1 MRPSVT
7 AHKSSA
13 PRFAIVLLVSASI
26 YYPGT
31 APAQTAFGSPIKQ
44 QQQVSHSISRDRL
57 HESDQWKE
65 IARHLPDPN
74 TASAKILEQQAD
86 ILRAR
91 RFPEDALDF
100 YRYALAR
107 GGDPAPLTNK
117 LGLTELEM
125 KNFELARA
133 YFSRAVK
140 LNKKNSEAWNNLGAA
155 EFIAG
160 VPGAAVSNYK
170 RAIKLDK
177 HAAVYHANLATAYF
191 ATKNFKGAGKEL
203 AAAMK
208 LDPDIFNRK
217 EGAGGLE
224 AHVLSSEDR
233 ARFSYEMAKL
243 YAQNGLIE
251 EMIHS
256 LAKASEAGMD
266 LGRELRKDAI
276 LGKYQT
282 DPRVLVLIQNA
293 EAMRT
298 GHPTPVKDASLV
310 HDYGRYDG
318 SVNF

>member
-1 MRPSVT
+1 ML
-7 AHKSSA
+7 H
-13 PRFAIVLLVSASI
+13 
-26 YYPGT
+26 PGT
-31 APAQTAFGSPIKQ
+31 APAQIAFGGSIKQ
-44 QQQVSHSISRDRL
+44 QQQQIPLSISRARL
-57 HESDQWKE
+57 HESDQWQE

-107 GGDPAPLTNK
+107 GADPAPLTNK

-125 KNFELARA
+125 KNFELTRA
-133 YFSRAVK
+133 YFNRAVK
-140 LNKKNSEAWNNLGAA
+140 LNKKSSEAWNNLGAA

-160 VPGAAVSNYK
+160 APSAAVSDYK

-243 YAQNGLIE
+243 YAQSGLE
-251 EMIHS
+251 DQMIHS
-256 LAKASEAGMD
+256 LAMASEAGMD
-266 LGRELRKDAI
+266 LARELRKDAI

-282 DPRVLVLIQNA
+282 DPRVLILIQNA

-298 GHPTPVKDASLV
+298 GRPTPVKDASLV
-310 HDYGRYDG
+310 NDYGRHDG
-318 SVNF
+318 AVNYSR